1 MWPFSVNS
9 KLCGVTRRC
18 LIIGIASVLLPVI
31 VIASLVGVYY
41 PKAPEIRATTTE
53 INSLKIN
60 GMESVSVDADVDLE
74 IVNKNKNYPIA
85 FDPVELDFY
94 FPSSPESRVGT
105 GVLEGGVIPGGETTT
120 RKLHAVFDAPWSML
134 GASFLRN
141 MNQGATTL
149 LVKGHV
155 LGFSTILK
163 SDFRLSSELEC
174 ILSYTWDDQKTHKD
188 CHSTKKVS
196 LARSK

>member
-1 MWPFSVNS
+1 MSDGSSIN
-9 KLCGVTRRC
+9 LT
-18 LIIGIASVLLPVI
+18 
-31 VIASLVGVYY
+31 
-41 PKAPEIRATTTE
+41 APEIRATTTE

-134 GASFLRN
+134 GKYDS
-141 MNQGATTL
+141 
-149 LVKGHV
+149 
-155 LGFSTILK
+155 
-163 SDFRLSSELEC
+163 
-174 ILSYTWDDQKTHKD
+174 
-188 CHSTKKVS
+188 
-196 LARSK
+196 